1 MTAILVELF
10 LERVWTT
17 EINER
22 RGALSRRLAR
32 RSGDDCR
39 QHGADGD
46 RQHGVMRRLTPAQS
60 PHANYLASLEPDS
73 TPGPNKG
80 R

>member
-1 MTAILVELF
+1 VTAILVELL

-32 RSGDDCR
+32 RRGDHCR

-46 RQHGVMRRLTPAQS
+46 RQYRVMRRLTPAQS
-60 PHANYLASLEPDS
+60 PHANYPASLEPDS
-73 TPGPNKG
+73 APGPDTG
-80 R
+80 H